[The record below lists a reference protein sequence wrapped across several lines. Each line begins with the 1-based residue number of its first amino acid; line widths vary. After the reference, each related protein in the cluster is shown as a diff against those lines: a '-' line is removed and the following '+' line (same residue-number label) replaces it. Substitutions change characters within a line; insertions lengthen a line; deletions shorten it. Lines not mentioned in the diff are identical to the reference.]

1 MNIFDPVSG
10 VQNSVVQ
17 PGEPTLLSMVQVPGP
32 VMLAPVPIPQDTYT
46 PLEFAAVTIA
56 IASAATIGSNMV
68 DVQNGTMSKTRAVV
82 NGLAKGTA
90 ASLILSLTDK
100 KSLADIGITAAA
112 LAGAGYLIDK
122 VMKKGPDALCDSRE
136 TETP

>member
-1 MNIFDPVSG
+1 M
-10 VQNSVVQ
+10 
-17 PGEPTLLSMVQVPGP
+17 
-32 VMLAPVPIPQDTYT
+32 A
-46 PLEFAAVTIA
+46 
-56 IASAATIGSNMV
+56 

-90 ASLILSLTDK
+90 ASVILSLTDK
-100 KSLADIGITAAA
+100 KSLVDIGITAAA

-122 VMKKGPDALCDSRE
+122 VMKKGPDVLCDSRE

>member
-1 MNIFDPVSG
+1 MNIFDPVLAPQDS
-10 VQNSVVQ
+10 QVQ
-17 PGEPTLLSMVQVPGP
+17 PAAPTLGSMGQVPGP
-32 VMLAPVPIPQDTYT
+32 VMFVPVPIPQDTYS
-46 PLEFAAVTIA
+46 PLEFVALTIV

-68 DVQNGTMSKTRAVV
+68 DVQNGTMSKKRAMA
-82 NGLAKGTA
+82 NGLVKGTA
-90 ASLILSLTDK
+90 ASLILSLTEK

-122 VMKKGPDALCDSRE
+122 VMKKGPNTLCDSRE